1 MSDNLPAHPDADR
14 FELMND
20 IMTDYVKNV
29 SVAQIAR
36 EKKMTRKQVEDV
48 ISEWRQS
55 AVGSEFLKDRVDD
68 LMVLMDEHFSTLIQE
83 GWKTLKEVDDAIV
96 DGGINAQMLGA
107 RTAAIKTIAD
117 LEAKR
122 IETLQKA
129 GLLDAADLG
138 DELADMEE
146 RQDKIIT
153 ILRDVSQTCPT
164 CRMEVARRLS
174 LITGQAEGVPEAEV
188 VD

>member
-1 MSDNLPAHPDADR
+1 MTDNLPAHPEAER
-14 FELMND
+14 FALMND
-20 IMTDYVKNV
+20 VMEMYVKNT

-36 EKKMTRKQVEDV
+36 EKKITRHEVEKI
-48 ISEWRQS
+48 ISEWRTS
-55 AVGSEFLKDRVDD
+55 AVGSEFLKDRVDE

-83 GWKTLKEVDDAIV
+83 GWKTLNEVDEHIA
-96 DGGINAQMLGA
+96 GEGISAPMLGA
-107 RTAAIKTIAD
+107 RTSAIKTIAD

-122 IETLQKA
+122 VETLQKA
-129 GLLDAADLG
+129 GLLEAADLG
-138 DELADMEE
+138 DELSDMEE
-146 RQDKIIT
+146 RQDKIIA

-174 LITGQAEGVPEAEV
+174 DITGQAEGVEVEV